1 VITPLA
7 IPTTAAKFTR
17 KSDALGERFAPLGTG
32 IAHLNEWIA
41 TGLDQQRIDVR
52 GPLGDDLLPIDIPSY
67 MPDGAAGFPKDPE
80 LHRRRT
86 HPGELIT
93 PNWQLQLP
101 LVPAWSFSVLD
112 QCLDAFGVRTRKTT
126 VPILVGVG
134 EGPAVEIVHQLEI
147 SNGDMRLRV

>member
-7 IPTTAAKFTR
+7 IPTTAVKFTLE
-17 KSDALGERFAPLGTG
+17 SDALGEWLASLGTG
-32 IAHLNEWIA
+32 IAHPNEFIA

-67 MPDGAAGFPKDPE
+67 MPDGAAAIPKDAE
-80 LHRRRT
+80 LHRSGT

-112 QCLDAFGVRTRKTT
+112 ERLEAFGVRTRETT
-126 VPILVGVG
+126 VPVLVSVG
-134 EGPAVEIVHQLEI
+134 EGPAVGIV
-147 SNGDMRLRV
+147 R